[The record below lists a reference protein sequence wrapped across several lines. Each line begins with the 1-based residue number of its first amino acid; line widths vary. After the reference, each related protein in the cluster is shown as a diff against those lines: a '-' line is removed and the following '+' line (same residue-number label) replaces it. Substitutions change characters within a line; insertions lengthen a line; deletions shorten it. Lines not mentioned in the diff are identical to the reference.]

1 MTTGLELTTGTGW
14 DSKEVYYSIVCSNL
28 LDSTVLLIFPNSLTN
43 TIPTIYINKLGNTSP
58 LVYGPII
65 QLSNHDINVEMQCD
79 ISLNYPFLSA
89 VKKNHK
95 RNLEL
100 DKFEAENST
109 FTYLFIN
116 VSFKF
121 GYYNVSTHFPMSLS
135 KSADQ
140 YHSTILGKHICLYIS
155 IVYKFLIILPCF

>member
-1 MTTGLELTTGTGW
+1 MSVLT
-14 DSKEVYYSIVCSNL
+14 YL
-28 LDSTVLLIFPNSLTN
+28 TVLSCWSFPIHWLILSPQYILTN
-43 TIPTIYINKLGNTSP
+43 WAILPPLSMGLLSNSAIMTSMLKCNVTYHWTIPFYL
-58 LVYGPII
+58 
-65 QLSNHDINVEMQCD
+65 QW
-79 ISLNYPFLSA
+79 
-89 VKKNHK
+89 KKNHK

>member
-58 LVYGPII
+58 LSMGL
-65 QLSNHDINVEMQCD
+65 LSNSAIMTSMLKCNVTYHWT
-79 ISLNYPFLSA
+79 IPFYLQW
-89 VKKNHK
+89 KKNHK

-100 DKFEAENST
+100 DRFEAENST

-121 GYYNVSTHFPMSLS
+121 GYYYVSTHFPMSLS